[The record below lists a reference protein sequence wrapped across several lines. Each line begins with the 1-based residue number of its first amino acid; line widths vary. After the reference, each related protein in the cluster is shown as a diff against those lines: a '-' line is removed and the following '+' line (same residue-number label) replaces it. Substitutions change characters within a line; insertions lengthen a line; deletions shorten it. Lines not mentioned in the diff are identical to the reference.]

1 MAENFNF
8 SEDTFLLKLNFF
20 PWYDFEF
27 NYSYTIVLIF
37 FKLADSIKRS

>member
-1 MAENFNF
+1 MAENFIF
-8 SEDTFLLKLNFF
+8 SKDTFLLKLNFF

-27 NYSYTIVLIF
+27 TYSYTIVLIF

>member
-8 SEDTFLLKLNFF
+8 SKDTFSLKLNIF

-27 NYSYTIVLIF
+27 NYSYTLVLI
-37 FKLADSIKRS
+37 LWN